1 MLNKDDNPIINYN
14 HELFMK
20 KILQWIGDVSL
31 NDCDSDKILYHEGDR
46 AGRVFV
52 LKSGSIHI
60 YKKNSKNQERLI
72 HKIYPGE
79 VFGIASLLQHACYHV
94 TAKSQSAVT
103 YWQFSSCDLFNFL
116 QKNPDHQLYFVRKLV
131 SRMALIERGLIC

>member
-1 MLNKDDNPIINYN
+1 MLNENDNPINDHN

-20 KILQWIGDVSL
+20 KILQWIGNVGL
-31 NDCDSDKILYHEGDR
+31 NDCDTDKILYREGDR
-46 AGRVFV
+46 AERVFV

-60 YKKNSKNQERLI
+60 YKKNRRNQNKLI

-79 VFGIASLLQHACYHV
+79 VFGISSLLQHACYHV
-94 TAKSQSAVT
+94 TAKSRSPVT

-116 QKNPDHQLYFVRKLV
+116 RKNPDQQLYLVRELA
-131 SRMALIERGLIC
+131 SRMELIERGLIG